1 MKKSLY
7 VFLSLVILIFFTQ
20 EVTYAESTR
29 LSGKDRYETAVNISK
44 KGWTAAD
51 TVVLAIGDN
60 FPDALAGGPLA
71 YKLNAPIL
79 LTKKN
84 TLGEVT
90 RKQISS
96 LKAKKAVILGGK
108 GIITENVESEL
119 RSMGLSIERIGGK
132 DRYITAALIADKLG
146 NSNKAIIAYGR
157 NFPDALSIAPYA
169 ARMGY
174 PILLS
179 ETKTLPEVTKE
190 KLKGKSETIF
200 VGGKGIL
207 ADSLLTQAP
216 NAKRVSGKDRYQTAV
231 AIINQ
236 FQSKAPAAYAATGT
250 SFADALTGSVLAAK
264 NNGAMLLVQP
274 TKLPDAIKSHLN
286 SNVYSS
292 LTALGGNGAVSN
304 NVLTQMN
311 DLQANNTF
319 EKSAKIDVNKTY
331 SAKLADY
338 GDEDYYQFTITE
350 PGNITL
356 QLKQTSG
363 ASWYATI
370 LTANGDSLEDFSTN
384 YSSGA
389 SGVTN
394 NSVGLPKGT
403 YYINIENYSDGYKV
417 PYSFTIK
424 YTKSNNY
431 EKEMNN
437 TIAAAN
443 QINVNADYKGAL
455 QDSGDLDYYKFTLAA
470 PGQVELKM
478 DQKPGVAWEGKLMN
492 EKGEIF
498 TYFSTDYGTY
508 ANGAASYRTGLPAGT
523 YYFLIDHYSDAQDE
537 EYKFNV
543 QYIQGNYFEKEFNNT
558 IETANILELNKSY
571 KGLLSK
577 SETVDFYKFTLDSAG
592 KINVNVKNTPGK
604 SWEVQVIN
612 RNGEPYAYFNTKYDD
627 YASGYSN
634 VPIGL
639 PAGEYYLV
647 IENYSSSKDAEYE
660 IKVNFSKV
668 SNYEKEF
675 NNSVQSSNPISIGA
689 EITGSIQSGSDND
702 FYSFQLDKPS
712 TISLTALTKEDSS
725 WYYEIVD
732 GSGTT
737 LNYLYTPYNNVTA
750 EQVTETVSLP
760 AGKYYI
766 KIDNYSNSIFEEYS
780 FSVKK

>member
-1 MKKSLY
+1 MKRSLI
-7 VFLSLVILIFFTQ
+7 VFLSLAVLFFFTQ
-20 EVTYAESTR
+20 EVTNAESTR

-44 KGWTAAD
+44 KGWSTAD

-84 TLGEVT
+84 TLGEIT

-108 GIITENVESEL
+108 GIITENVEAEL
-119 RSMGLSIERIGGK
+119 RSLGLSIERIGGK

-146 NSNKAIIAYGR
+146 TSNKAIIAYGR

-179 ETKTLPEVTKE
+179 ETKALPEVTKE
-190 KLKGKSETIF
+190 KLKGKSETFF

-236 FQSKAPAAYAATGT
+236 FQSKAPAAYVATGT

-264 NNGAMLLVQP
+264 NNGAMLLVQT
-274 TKLPDAIKSHLN
+274 TKLPDAIKNHLN

-311 DLQANNTF
+311 GLQANNTF

-350 PGNITL
+350 PGNISL

-363 ASWYATI
+363 SGWYAT
-370 LTANGDSLEDFSTN
+370 LMTANGDSLEEFSTN
-384 YSSGA
+384 YNSGA

-403 YYINIENYSDGYKV
+403 YYIKVEDYSDGYEV
-417 PYSFTIK
+417 PYSFTVK

-431 EKEMNN
+431 EKEFNN
-437 TIAAAN
+437 TIAGAN
-443 QINVNADYKGAL
+443 QINVNEDYRGAI
-455 QDSGDLDYYKFTLAA
+455 QSGGDLDYYKFTLAA

-478 DQKPGVAWEGKLMN
+478 DQKPGVAWAGTLLN
-492 EKGEIF
+492 EKGETF
-498 TYFSTDYGTY
+498 TGFSTDYGTY
-508 ANGAASYRTGLPAGT
+508 ANGTTNYKAGLPAGT
-523 YYFLIDHYSDAQDE
+523 YYLLIDWYSGSLDQ
-537 EYKFNV
+537 EYKFNIG
-543 QYIQGNYFEKEFNNT
+543 YTKSNYFEKEFNNT
-558 IETANILELNKSY
+558 IETANVLELNKTY
-571 KGLLSK
+571 KGLLSNT
-577 SETVDFYKFTLDSAG
+577 EYIDFYKFTLSAAG
-592 KINVNVKNTPGK
+592 KVNIKMKQIPET
-604 SWEVQVIN
+604 SWEVKVMN
-612 RNGEPYAYFNTKYDD
+612 RNGDEYANFHTNYDS
-627 YASGYSN
+627 YASGYTN

-639 PAGEYYLV
+639 PAGDYYLA
-647 IENYSSSKDAEYE
+647 IESYSRAIDVDYE
-660 IKVNFSKV
+660 FNVNFTQV
-668 SNYEKEF
+668 HNYEKEF
-675 NNSVQSSNPISIGA
+675 NDSIQTANPINLG
-689 EITGSIQSGSDND
+689 TQLSGSLQKDYDFD
-702 FYSFQLDKPS
+702 FYSLELDRPS
-712 TISLTALTKEDSS
+712 TVSLIAKLTEGTS
-725 WYYEIVD
+725 WEYEIVD
-732 GSGTT
+732 QTGKIIKSFS
-737 LNYLYTPYNNVTA
+737 TPYYNIAA
-750 EQVTETVSLP
+750 EELTEKISL
-760 AGKYYI
+760 GTGRYYL
-766 KIDNYSNSIFEEYS
+766 KISGYRNSTFKEYS
-780 FSVKK
+780 FNIRK